1 MRVEGEAAGLAKLLF
16 PEGLVPQILR
26 LIVDAWTGFRRP
38 SQDEGEPKITHR
50 FVRAMQTRKQEQGL
64 QFRVVPHEKEL
75 EHLDEQTGQGYAEI
89 DILVP
94 HGYDERCYFGIEAK
108 KLNTTTEVGKW
119 ESQAGD
125 YVGRDGMGCFIE
137 GRYAPH
143 QNQGG
148 MLGYVMDGDCKRAKA
163 SISEAMTKRTA
174 ELRLPATF
182 ELHASRH
189 LPDLATAFETRHG
202 LDRGGFLLHH
212 ILVAAA

>member
-1 MRVEGEAAGLAKLLF
+1 MRVEGEAARLAESLF

-26 LIVDAWTGFRRP
+26 LIVDAWAGFRRP
-38 SQDEGEPKITHR
+38 AQDEGEPKITHR
-50 FVRAMQTRKQEQGL
+50 FVKAMQARKQEQGL

-75 EHLDEQTGQGYAEI
+75 AHLDEQTGQGYAEI

-108 KLNTTTEVGKW
+108 KLNTTTEAGKW

-143 QNQGG
+143 QTQGG
-148 MLGYVMDGDCKRAKA
+148 MLGYVMDGNSQKAKT
-163 SISEAMTKRTA
+163 SISEAMSKRTA
-174 ELRLPATF
+174 ELRASAPV
-182 ELHASRH
+182 ELRASRH
-189 LPDLATAFETRHG
+189 LPNLSDAFETQHG
-202 LDRGGFLLHH
+202 LDRGEFLLHH
-212 ILVAAA
+212 ILLAAA